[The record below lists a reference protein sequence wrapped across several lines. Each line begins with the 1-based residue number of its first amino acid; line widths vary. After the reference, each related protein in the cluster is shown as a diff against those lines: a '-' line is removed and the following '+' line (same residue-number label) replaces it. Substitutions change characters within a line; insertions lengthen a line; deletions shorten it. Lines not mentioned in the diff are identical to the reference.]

1 MPIKSYNSFTVIML
15 LGVGGSKAGGLK
27 TGNACSNQLIES
39 EFGGKFGGILKVGT
53 PIGAQ
58 KRPCMSVDVRY
69 ALLGKSLRS
78 LKIKMFQ

>member
-1 MPIKSYNSFTVIML
+1 ML

-27 TGNACSNQLIES
+27 TGNVRANQLIES

-58 KRPCMSVDVRY
+58 KRPCTSVDVRY
-69 ALLGKSLRS
+69 TLLGKALIL